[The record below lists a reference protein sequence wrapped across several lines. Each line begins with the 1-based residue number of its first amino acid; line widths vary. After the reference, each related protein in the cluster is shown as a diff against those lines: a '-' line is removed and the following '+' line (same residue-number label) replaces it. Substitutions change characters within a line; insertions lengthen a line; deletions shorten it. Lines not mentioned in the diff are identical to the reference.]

1 MKIVT
6 FIQSSDNQ
14 INSMSLESI
23 TAAQEM
29 KKMCNGELH
38 LVIFN
43 TNLGNA
49 LLEYECDSVIVLDNS
64 QLQSYNPLFFV
75 EAFNQINNQINPDLF
90 IFAHSYETRDWV
102 PRLSARL
109 DITFISD
116 CTNFSFIE
124 KFIFTRPIY
133 QAKLNQNILLS
144 SNQAIIS
151 YQAGSF
157 SKDNL
162 ISGNSSLNTEISC
175 DLSSVNNTIRP
186 EEKFQESSSGV
197 DLTAAELIVS
207 VGRGIGK
214 EENIP
219 LAQNLADKLNAQ
231 IGSSRPVVDAG
242 WLDHSRQ
249 IGSSGQTVSPKLYFA
264 VGISGAI
271 QHLVG
276 MKGSKCIMAINKDPN
291 APIFEIADYAIIGD
305 LLEILPK
312 LTENI

>member
-1 MKIVT
+1 MKIVA

-14 INSMSLESI
+14 INSMSLESLA
-23 TAAQEM
+23 AAQKM

-43 TNLGNA
+43 NDLGSA
-49 LLEYECDSVIVLDNS
+49 LLEYECDSVIILDNS

-75 EAFNQINNQINPDLF
+75 EAFNQISDQINPDLF

-109 DITFISD
+109 DIPFISD
-116 CTNFSFIE
+116 CTNFTFNE

-133 QAKLNQNILLS
+133 QAKLNQDILLS

-162 ISGNSSLNTEISC
+162 ISGNSSLNTGISS

-186 EEKFQESSSGV
+186 GEKFQESSGGV

-291 APIFEIADYAIIGD
+291 APIFEIADYAIVGD